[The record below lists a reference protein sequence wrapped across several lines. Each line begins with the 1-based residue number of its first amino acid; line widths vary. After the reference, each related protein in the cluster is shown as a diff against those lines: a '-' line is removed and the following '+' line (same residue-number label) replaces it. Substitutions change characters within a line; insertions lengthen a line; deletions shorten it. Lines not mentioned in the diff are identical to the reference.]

1 MADKGNAKTRNRS
14 WFRELKAEFKKV
26 IWPKKDDL
34 VKETT
39 AVVVVSVL
47 LGIIISIVDVLAKY
61 GIEFILK

>member
-1 MADKGNAKTRNRS
+1 MADKSKAKTRNRS

-39 AVVVVSVL
+39 AVVFVSVL